1 MRLLSRFVHHPLCMS
16 YMLVGIVICV
26 VIGLVGIRTFSMYQL
41 HELPLVIVIPS
52 YNNAAWYEKNLS
64 SVLTQRYKN
73 FRIIYIDDASSDGT
87 GELVATY
94 LHISKK
100 NEHVELIR
108 NKKRVGA
115 LANHVHA
122 IAVSQ
127 PHEII
132 VSLDGDD
139 WFAHEH
145 VLTDINTLYQLSGC
159 LLTYGQFQNWPTGEM
174 GWCRHIPLSIA
185 RQNQYREYG
194 FVSAQPRTYYV
205 WLARHINDKDLR
217 DEESNYLSVAGDVAL
232 MMPLLE
238 MSGGRYVFTARVL
251 CMRNVATL
259 LNDFKLRREQ
269 QKSTTKKIRL
279 QRKYLPLP

>member
-1 MRLLSRFVHHPLCMS
+1 MRLLSHFGHHPLYMS

-94 LHISKK
+94 LHTSKK

-122 IAVSQ
+122 IAVSK

-145 VLTDINTLYQLSGC
+145 VLADINTLYQLSGC

-174 GWCRHIPLSIA
+174 GWCRHIPLSVA
-185 RQNQYREYG
+185 RQNKYREYG

-217 DEESNYLSVAGDVAL
+217 DEASNYLSVAGDVAL

-251 CMRNVATL
+251 CMRNVATP
-259 LNDFKLRREQ
+259 LNDFKLHREQ
-269 QKSTTKKIRL
+269 QKNTTKKIRL